1 MSKDPTLD
9 RYLGGFARA
18 LSSRRYRIYWTG
30 QLCHM
35 QGIWFYRIAAGW
47 LMFELTQSPAWLG
60 AIGFAMTVPILVIS
74 PIAGALCDRIGH
86 LRVAIISLAGGLPV
100 MALIMALT
108 WAGMMT
114 PVLLTFLF
122 LVLTTFVAF
131 EYPGRQ
137 SLVPSLVPSEHLSE
151 AMALNWS
158 AFSVAAFTGPLLA
171 GLLLGLGGATLSFG
185 AVVLTYALM
194 LQALLRLR
202 RVDDPPPL
210 PLQMSRLV
218 ADLREGLRY
227 ISSHRLIPIVL
238 SVHVA
243 ANVLLRPYVDLM
255 PGIAETVFV
264 EGVSALATLLAASGG
279 GAVIA
284 AAVMT
289 IMAGRFHLVRTLVT
303 SALAGAAAVI
313 FFPAVTN
320 LWAAAVF
327 VAVIGGLLTAISIAA
342 STLIQK
348 TVDEAFRGRVVAIM
362 LALYIGAPSLGTLGV
377 GWISEFVGFQP
388 ALAGTAVL
396 SAVVT
401 LFLKRPTL
409 RRGAE

>member
-1 MSKDPTLD
+1 
-9 RYLGGFARA
+9 
-18 LSSRRYRIYWTG
+18 
-30 QLCHM
+30 
-35 QGIWFYRIAAGW
+35 
-47 LMFELTQSPAWLG
+47 
-60 AIGFAMTVPILVIS
+60 MTVPILVIS

-100 MALIMALT
+100 MVLIMALT
-108 WAGMMT
+108 CAGMMT
-114 PVLLTFLF
+114 PVLLTSLF

-171 GLLLGLGGATLSFG
+171 GLLLSLGGATLSFG

-202 RVDDPPPL
+202 TADDPPPL
-210 PLQMSRLV
+210 PLQMSRLIT
-218 ADLREGLRY
+218 DLREGLRY
-227 ISSHRLIPIVL
+227 TSSHRLIPIVL
-238 SVHVA
+238 SVHLV

-264 EGVSALATLLAASGG
+264 EGVSALATLLAASGS

-284 AAVMT
+284 GAVLT
-289 IMAGRFHLVRTLVT
+289 FLAGRFHLVRTLVI

-313 FFPAVTN
+313 LFTAVTN

-327 VAVIGGLLTAISIAA
+327 VAAIGGLLTAISITA

-388 ALAGTAVL
+388 ALAGAAVL

-401 LFLKRPTL
+401 LFLKRPAL
-409 RRGAE
+409 WRGAK